1 MIKLDHITQTYKT
14 PEGREFKALDD
25 VSIEIRPGEIF
36 GIIGR
41 SGAGKSTLVRCINL
55 LNRPSEGTV
64 TVDGKNLTELSED
77 ELRESRRSIGMIF
90 QHFNLLSSRTVYDN
104 VALPLELV
112 GTPKNVIREKV
123 EPLLKLVGLTEHA
136 HKYPSQLSGGQ
147 KQRVGIARALTNDPK
162 VLLSDEATSALDP
175 ETTVAT
181 LALLKRINKE
191 LGLTI
196 VMITHEMQV
205 VKQICERVVVNYGKI
220 VEQGKVVDIGGQKQR
235 VGIARALTN
244 DPKVLLSDEATSA
257 LDPETTVATLALL
270 KRINKELGLTIVMIT
285 HEMQVVKQICERV
298 VVMNYGKI
306 VEQGKV
312 VDIFMSPQ
320 HETTK
325 ALIGNVMARDMPAS
339 ILDRFRKARENH
351 PNSDA
356 VYLLRLA
363 FSGNEVTRPVI
374 SECSRRFNLDFNI
387 LRGTVD
393 DVQGQTLGSL
403 TVLIEAESSVFIEAV
418 NFLRENGVVVE
429 EINDVK

>member
-205 VKQICERVVVNYGKI
+205 VKQICERVVV
-220 VEQGKVVDIGGQKQR
+220 
-235 VGIARALTN
+235 
-244 DPKVLLSDEATSA
+244 
-257 LDPETTVATLALL
+257 
-270 KRINKELGLTIVMIT
+270 
-285 HEMQVVKQICERV
+285 
-298 VVMNYGKI
+298 MNYGKI

-339 ILDRFRKARENH
+339 ILDSFRKARENH

>member
-181 LALLKRINKE
+181 LALLK
-191 LGLTI
+191 
-196 VMITHEMQV
+196 
-205 VKQICERVVVNYGKI
+205 
-220 VEQGKVVDIGGQKQR
+220 
-235 VGIARALTN
+235 
-244 DPKVLLSDEATSA
+244 P
-257 LDPETTVATLALL
+257 
-270 KRINKELGLTIVMIT
+270 INKELGLTIVMIT

>member
-64 TVDGKNLTELSED
+64 TVDGKNLTERSED

-136 HKYPSQLSGGQ
+136 HKYPSQLS
-147 KQRVGIARALTNDPK
+147 
-162 VLLSDEATSALDP
+162 
-175 ETTVAT
+175 
-181 LALLKRINKE
+181 
-191 LGLTI
+191 
-196 VMITHEMQV
+196 
-205 VKQICERVVVNYGKI
+205 
-220 VEQGKVVDIGGQKQR
+220 GGQKQR

>member
-14 PEGREFKALDD
+14 PDGREFKALDD

-205 VKQICERVVVNYGKI
+205 VKQICERVVV
-220 VEQGKVVDIGGQKQR
+220 
-235 VGIARALTN
+235 
-244 DPKVLLSDEATSA
+244 
-257 LDPETTVATLALL
+257 
-270 KRINKELGLTIVMIT
+270 
-285 HEMQVVKQICERV
+285 
-298 VVMNYGKI
+298 MNYGKI

-403 TVLIEAESSVFIEAV
+403 TVLIEAESSEFIEAV

>member
-205 VKQICERVVVNYGKI
+205 VKQICERVVV
-220 VEQGKVVDIGGQKQR
+220 
-235 VGIARALTN
+235 
-244 DPKVLLSDEATSA
+244 
-257 LDPETTVATLALL
+257 
-270 KRINKELGLTIVMIT
+270 
-285 HEMQVVKQICERV
+285 
-298 VVMNYGKI
+298 MNYGKI

-393 DVQGQTLGSL
+393 DAQGQTLGSL

>member
-205 VKQICERVVVNYGKI
+205 VKQICERVVV
-220 VEQGKVVDIGGQKQR
+220 
-235 VGIARALTN
+235 
-244 DPKVLLSDEATSA
+244 
-257 LDPETTVATLALL
+257 
-270 KRINKELGLTIVMIT
+270 
-285 HEMQVVKQICERV
+285 
-298 VVMNYGKI
+298 MNYGKI
-306 VEQGKV
+306 VEQGKI

>member
-181 LALLKRINKE
+181 LAI
-191 LGLTI
+191 
-196 VMITHEMQV
+196 
-205 VKQICERVVVNYGKI
+205 
-220 VEQGKVVDIGGQKQR
+220 
-235 VGIARALTN
+235 
-244 DPKVLLSDEATSA
+244 
-257 LDPETTVATLALL
+257 L

-325 ALIGNVMARDMPAS
+325 ALIGNVTARDMPAS

>member
-36 GIIGR
+36 GIIGL

-136 HKYPSQLSGGQ
+136 HKYPSQLS
-147 KQRVGIARALTNDPK
+147 
-162 VLLSDEATSALDP
+162 
-175 ETTVAT
+175 
-181 LALLKRINKE
+181 
-191 LGLTI
+191 
-196 VMITHEMQV
+196 
-205 VKQICERVVVNYGKI
+205 
-220 VEQGKVVDIGGQKQR
+220 GGQKQR

>member
-104 VALPLELV
+104 VALPLELI
-112 GTPKNVIREKV
+112 GTPKDAIREKV

-205 VKQICERVVVNYGKI
+205 VKQICERVVV
-220 VEQGKVVDIGGQKQR
+220 
-235 VGIARALTN
+235 
-244 DPKVLLSDEATSA
+244 
-257 LDPETTVATLALL
+257 
-270 KRINKELGLTIVMIT
+270 
-285 HEMQVVKQICERV
+285 
-298 VVMNYGKI
+298 MNYGKI
-306 VEQGKV
+306 VEQGSI

-339 ILDRFRKARENH
+339 ILDRFRKARESH
-351 PNSDA
+351 SNSDA

-363 FSGNEVTRPVI
+363 FSGSEVTRPVI
-374 SECSRRFNLDFNI
+374 SECSRRFNIDFNI

-403 TVLIEAESSVFIEAV
+403 TVLIEAESTVFIEAV

>member
-205 VKQICERVVVNYGKI
+205 VKQICERVVV
-220 VEQGKVVDIGGQKQR
+220 
-235 VGIARALTN
+235 
-244 DPKVLLSDEATSA
+244 
-257 LDPETTVATLALL
+257 
-270 KRINKELGLTIVMIT
+270 
-285 HEMQVVKQICERV
+285 
-298 VVMNYGKI
+298 MNYGK
-306 VEQGKV
+306 
-312 VDIFMSPQ
+312 S
-320 HETTK
+320 TSSCRRSTK
-325 ALIGNVMARDMPAS
+325 PR
-339 ILDRFRKARENH
+339 
-351 PNSDA
+351 
-356 VYLLRLA
+356 
-363 FSGNEVTRPVI
+363 RP
-374 SECSRRFNLDFNI
+374 
-387 LRGTVD
+387 
-393 DVQGQTLGSL
+393 
-403 TVLIEAESSVFIEAV
+403 
-418 NFLRENGVVVE
+418 
-429 EINDVK
+429 

>member
-64 TVDGKNLTELSED
+64 MVDGKNLTELSED

-205 VKQICERVVVNYGKI
+205 VKQICERVVV
-220 VEQGKVVDIGGQKQR
+220 
-235 VGIARALTN
+235 
-244 DPKVLLSDEATSA
+244 
-257 LDPETTVATLALL
+257 
-270 KRINKELGLTIVMIT
+270 
-285 HEMQVVKQICERV
+285 
-298 VVMNYGKI
+298 MNYGKI

-339 ILDRFRKARENH
+339 ILDRFCKARENH

>member
-123 EPLLKLVGLTEHA
+123 EPLLKLVGLTAHA
-136 HKYPSQLSGGQ
+136 HKYPSQLS
-147 KQRVGIARALTNDPK
+147 
-162 VLLSDEATSALDP
+162 
-175 ETTVAT
+175 
-181 LALLKRINKE
+181 
-191 LGLTI
+191 
-196 VMITHEMQV
+196 
-205 VKQICERVVVNYGKI
+205 
-220 VEQGKVVDIGGQKQR
+220 GGQKQR

>member
-77 ELRESRRSIGMIF
+77 DLRESRRSIGMIF

-136 HKYPSQLSGGQ
+136 HKYPSQLS
-147 KQRVGIARALTNDPK
+147 
-162 VLLSDEATSALDP
+162 
-175 ETTVAT
+175 
-181 LALLKRINKE
+181 
-191 LGLTI
+191 
-196 VMITHEMQV
+196 
-205 VKQICERVVVNYGKI
+205 
-220 VEQGKVVDIGGQKQR
+220 GGQKQR

-374 SECSRRFNLDFNI
+374 SECSRRFNIDFNI

>member
-162 VLLSDEATSALDP
+162 V
-175 ETTVAT
+175 
-181 LALLKRINKE
+181 R
-191 LGLTI
+191 
-196 VMITHEMQV
+196 
-205 VKQICERVVVNYGKI
+205 
-220 VEQGKVVDIGGQKQR
+220 
-235 VGIARALTN
+235 
-244 DPKVLLSDEATSA
+244 LSDEATSA

>member
-104 VALPLELV
+104 VAPPLELV

-136 HKYPSQLSGGQ
+136 HKYPSQLS
-147 KQRVGIARALTNDPK
+147 
-162 VLLSDEATSALDP
+162 
-175 ETTVAT
+175 
-181 LALLKRINKE
+181 
-191 LGLTI
+191 
-196 VMITHEMQV
+196 
-205 VKQICERVVVNYGKI
+205 
-220 VEQGKVVDIGGQKQR
+220 GGQKQR

>member
-147 KQRVGIARALTNDPK
+147 KQRVGIARALT
-162 VLLSDEATSALDP
+162 T
-175 ETTVAT
+175 
-181 LALLKRINKE
+181 
-191 LGLTI
+191 
-196 VMITHEMQV
+196 
-205 VKQICERVVVNYGKI
+205 
-220 VEQGKVVDIGGQKQR
+220 
-235 VGIARALTN
+235 

>member
-205 VKQICERVVVNYGKI
+205 VKQICERVVV
-220 VEQGKVVDIGGQKQR
+220 
-235 VGIARALTN
+235 
-244 DPKVLLSDEATSA
+244 
-257 LDPETTVATLALL
+257 
-270 KRINKELGLTIVMIT
+270 
-285 HEMQVVKQICERV
+285 
-298 VVMNYGKI
+298 MNYGKI

-403 TVLIEAESSVFIEAV
+403 TVLIEAESSLFIEAV

>member
-205 VKQICERVVVNYGKI
+205 VKQICERVVV
-220 VEQGKVVDIGGQKQR
+220 
-235 VGIARALTN
+235 
-244 DPKVLLSDEATSA
+244 
-257 LDPETTVATLALL
+257 
-270 KRINKELGLTIVMIT
+270 
-285 HEMQVVKQICERV
+285 
-298 VVMNYGKI
+298 MNYGKI

-356 VYLLRLA
+356 VYLA

>member
-14 PEGREFKALDD
+14 PDGREFKALDD

-205 VKQICERVVVNYGKI
+205 VKQICERVVV
-220 VEQGKVVDIGGQKQR
+220 
-235 VGIARALTN
+235 
-244 DPKVLLSDEATSA
+244 
-257 LDPETTVATLALL
+257 
-270 KRINKELGLTIVMIT
+270 
-285 HEMQVVKQICERV
+285 
-298 VVMNYGKI
+298 MNYGKI

-374 SECSRRFNLDFNI
+374 SECSRRFNIDFNI

>member
-162 VLLSDEATSALDP
+162 VLLSDEATA
-175 ETTVAT
+175 
-181 LALLKRINKE
+181 
-191 LGLTI
+191 
-196 VMITHEMQV
+196 
-205 VKQICERVVVNYGKI
+205 
-220 VEQGKVVDIGGQKQR
+220 
-235 VGIARALTN
+235 
-244 DPKVLLSDEATSA
+244 A

-393 DVQGQTLGSL
+393 DVQGRTLGSL

>member
-55 LNRPSEGTV
+55 LNRPSGGTV

-136 HKYPSQLSGGQ
+136 HKYPSQLS
-147 KQRVGIARALTNDPK
+147 
-162 VLLSDEATSALDP
+162 
-175 ETTVAT
+175 
-181 LALLKRINKE
+181 
-191 LGLTI
+191 
-196 VMITHEMQV
+196 
-205 VKQICERVVVNYGKI
+205 
-220 VEQGKVVDIGGQKQR
+220 GGQKQR

>member
-205 VKQICERVVVNYGKI
+205 VKQICERVVV
-220 VEQGKVVDIGGQKQR
+220 
-235 VGIARALTN
+235 
-244 DPKVLLSDEATSA
+244 
-257 LDPETTVATLALL
+257 
-270 KRINKELGLTIVMIT
+270 
-285 HEMQVVKQICERV
+285 
-298 VVMNYGKI
+298 MNYGKI

-403 TVLIEAESSVFIEAV
+403 TVLIEAESCVFIEAV

>member
-77 ELRESRRSIGMIF
+77 ELRESRRSIGKIF

-136 HKYPSQLSGGQ
+136 HKYPSQLS
-147 KQRVGIARALTNDPK
+147 
-162 VLLSDEATSALDP
+162 
-175 ETTVAT
+175 
-181 LALLKRINKE
+181 
-191 LGLTI
+191 
-196 VMITHEMQV
+196 
-205 VKQICERVVVNYGKI
+205 
-220 VEQGKVVDIGGQKQR
+220 GGQKQR

>member
-112 GTPKNVIREKV
+112 GTPKDVIREKV

-136 HKYPSQLSGGQ
+136 HKYPSQLS
-147 KQRVGIARALTNDPK
+147 
-162 VLLSDEATSALDP
+162 
-175 ETTVAT
+175 
-181 LALLKRINKE
+181 
-191 LGLTI
+191 
-196 VMITHEMQV
+196 
-205 VKQICERVVVNYGKI
+205 
-220 VEQGKVVDIGGQKQR
+220 GGQKQR

-374 SECSRRFNLDFNI
+374 SECSRRFNIDFNI

>member
-90 QHFNLLSSRTVYDN
+90 QHFNLLNSRTVYDN

-136 HKYPSQLSGGQ
+136 HKYPSQLS
-147 KQRVGIARALTNDPK
+147 
-162 VLLSDEATSALDP
+162 
-175 ETTVAT
+175 
-181 LALLKRINKE
+181 
-191 LGLTI
+191 
-196 VMITHEMQV
+196 
-205 VKQICERVVVNYGKI
+205 
-220 VEQGKVVDIGGQKQR
+220 GGQKQR

>member
-205 VKQICERVVVNYGKI
+205 VKQICERVVV
-220 VEQGKVVDIGGQKQR
+220 
-235 VGIARALTN
+235 
-244 DPKVLLSDEATSA
+244 
-257 LDPETTVATLALL
+257 
-270 KRINKELGLTIVMIT
+270 
-285 HEMQVVKQICERV
+285 
-298 VVMNYGKI
+298 MNYGKI

-418 NFLRENGVVVE
+418 NFLR
-429 EINDVK
+429 

>member
-205 VKQICERVVVNYGKI
+205 VKQICERVVV
-220 VEQGKVVDIGGQKQR
+220 
-235 VGIARALTN
+235 
-244 DPKVLLSDEATSA
+244 
-257 LDPETTVATLALL
+257 
-270 KRINKELGLTIVMIT
+270 
-285 HEMQVVKQICERV
+285 
-298 VVMNYGKI
+298 MNYGKI

-393 DVQGQTLGSL
+393 HVQGQTLGSL

>member
-1 MIKLDHITQTYKT
+1 MIKLDHITQIYKT

-136 HKYPSQLSGGQ
+136 HKYPSQLS
-147 KQRVGIARALTNDPK
+147 
-162 VLLSDEATSALDP
+162 
-175 ETTVAT
+175 
-181 LALLKRINKE
+181 
-191 LGLTI
+191 
-196 VMITHEMQV
+196 
-205 VKQICERVVVNYGKI
+205 
-220 VEQGKVVDIGGQKQR
+220 GGQKQR

>member
-205 VKQICERVVVNYGKI
+205 VKQICERVVV
-220 VEQGKVVDIGGQKQR
+220 
-235 VGIARALTN
+235 
-244 DPKVLLSDEATSA
+244 
-257 LDPETTVATLALL
+257 
-270 KRINKELGLTIVMIT
+270 
-285 HEMQVVKQICERV
+285 
-298 VVMNYGKI
+298 MNYAKI

>member
-64 TVDGKNLTELSED
+64 TVDGKNLTELSGD

-136 HKYPSQLSGGQ
+136 HKYPSQLS
-147 KQRVGIARALTNDPK
+147 
-162 VLLSDEATSALDP
+162 
-175 ETTVAT
+175 
-181 LALLKRINKE
+181 
-191 LGLTI
+191 
-196 VMITHEMQV
+196 
-205 VKQICERVVVNYGKI
+205 
-220 VEQGKVVDIGGQKQR
+220 GGQKQR

>member
-41 SGAGKSTLVRCINL
+41 SGAGKSTLVRSINL

-136 HKYPSQLSGGQ
+136 HKYPSQLS
-147 KQRVGIARALTNDPK
+147 
-162 VLLSDEATSALDP
+162 
-175 ETTVAT
+175 
-181 LALLKRINKE
+181 
-191 LGLTI
+191 
-196 VMITHEMQV
+196 
-205 VKQICERVVVNYGKI
+205 
-220 VEQGKVVDIGGQKQR
+220 GGQKQR

>member
-104 VALPLELV
+104 VALPLELI
-112 GTPKNVIREKV
+112 GTPKDAIREKV

-205 VKQICERVVVNYGKI
+205 VKQICERVVV
-220 VEQGKVVDIGGQKQR
+220 
-235 VGIARALTN
+235 
-244 DPKVLLSDEATSA
+244 
-257 LDPETTVATLALL
+257 
-270 KRINKELGLTIVMIT
+270 
-285 HEMQVVKQICERV
+285 
-298 VVMNYGKI
+298 MNYGKI
-306 VEQGKV
+306 VEQGNV

-339 ILDRFRKARENH
+339 ILDRFRKARESH
-351 PNSDA
+351 SNSDA

-363 FSGNEVTRPVI
+363 ISGSEVTRPVI
-374 SECSRRFNLDFNI
+374 SECSRRFNIDFNI

-403 TVLIEAESSVFIEAV
+403 TVLIEAESTVFIEAV